1 MKYRFF
7 LEQKWRIRESQFGQG
22 SSGRVVVDNEAKYI
36 EFLDCLLGT
45 LQSAEGFDGSVR
57 VDILSTQD
65 PSSRLSIPNTGDTT
79 SSAHKSPLQRICLRC
94 YLQDGFEEV
103 DPIPVEWNWNQVLS
117 WLFIYLFISLCHT
130 FHRNLM
136 LAIQV
141 QKDLQE
147 YLGGLVNLVFE
158 DKNGNDVTVDA
169 DVGWQSL
176 VKLVQVKRRT
186 RVVAYLHHSL
196 CFFHRTIG

>member
-1 MKYRFF
+1 M
-7 LEQKWRIRESQFGQG
+7 
-22 SSGRVVVDNEAKYI
+22 VDNEAKYI
-36 EFLDCLLGT
+36 EFLDCLLDT
-45 LQSAEGFDGSVR
+45 LQNAEGFDGSVR

-79 SSAHKSPLQRICLRC
+79 SSAQNSPLQRICLRC

-117 WLFIYLFISLCHT
+117 WLFIYLFISLCHA
-130 FHRNLM
+130 FHTNLM

-186 RVVAYLHHSL
+186 RVVVYHHSL